1 MKKNLPINDHE
12 NDYAAGIYIVSS
24 TDNKGI
30 IRSCNSDFIEIS
42 GFSEEELLGKN
53 HNIVRHPDMPEAA
66 FADLWDNLKQ
76 KRSWTGIVKNRSK
89 NGDYYWVDA
98 YITPIVEDGEV
109 IGYQSV
115 RVKPNRLFVERAEA
129 LYKQLNKGVSFFQ
142 SLKSKLQFG
151 LMGKIYA
158 GFLIALTPL
167 IILITQSGSKLA
179 LGALL
184 TSAIVGLVFAKL
196 IAKPWQKAAKESTQ
210 LFSNAVAQHVFTG
223 RSDELGQ
230 LQLVIHA
237 QESSLRTVV
246 WSIDDAASRL
256 DAISQTTANVVD
268 QTNTAIIQQQSE
280 IEQVATA
287 MNEMTAT
294 VHEVAT
300 NTGDASTATNE
311 AQDLAHNGAL
321 IATRSITSIMSMV
334 SDAEEATNVI
344 ANLASQTDSI
354 GSVLDVIRGIA
365 EQTNLLALN
374 AAIEA
379 ARAGE
384 QGRGFAVVAD
394 EVRTL
399 ASRTHQSTQEIQEM
413 IESLQVEAKKAVDVM
428 LKAQNSAETNMDSIE
443 NMAENLAEISGA
455 VQTINAMNIQ
465 IATAAEE
472 QSAVSEEIN
481 RNIVNVNEVSEQT
494 RSRSAETAEE
504 ASRLLQ
510 ESERLRVMVKQFC
523 SKQ

>member
-1 MKKNLPINDHE
+1 MKNNLPINDHE
-12 NDYAAGIYIVSS
+12 SDYAPDIHIVSS

-66 FADLWDNLKQ
+66 FADLWGNLKQ

-98 YITPIVEDGEV
+98 YITPIVEDSEV

-115 RVKPNRLFVERAEA
+115 RVKPDRLFVERAEA

-142 SLKSKLQFG
+142 GLKSKLQFG
-151 LMGKIYA
+151 LMGKIYT

-167 IILITQSGSKLA
+167 IILITQSGSMLA

-184 TSAIVGLVFAKL
+184 TTALVGLVFAKL
-196 IAKPWQKAAKESTQ
+196 IAKPWQQAAKESAQ
-210 LFSNAVAQHVFTG
+210 LFSNVVAQHVFTG

-237 QESSLRTVV
+237 QESSLKTVV
-246 WSIDDAASRL
+246 WSIDDAASKL
-256 DAISQTTANVVD
+256 DDISQSTAHVVD
-268 QTNTAIIQQQSE
+268 QTNTGIIQQQSK

-287 MNEMTAT
+287 MNEMTST

-300 NTGDASTATNE
+300 NAGDASTATNE
-311 AQDLAHNGAL
+311 ARDLAHNGAL

-334 SDAEEATNVI
+334 SDAEEAANVI
-344 ANLASQTDSI
+344 GNLASQTDSI

-399 ASRTHQSTQEIQEM
+399 ASRTHESTQEIQEM
-413 IESLQVEAKKAVDVM
+413 IESLQIEAKKAVDVM
-428 LKAQNSAETNMDSIE
+428 LKAQNSAETNMDATE

-455 VQTINAMNIQ
+455 VQTISAMNSQ
-465 IATAAEE
+465 IATTAEE

-481 RNIVNVNEVSEQT
+481 RNIVNISEVSEQT
-494 RSRSAETAEE
+494 RSTSAETAEE
-504 ASRLLQ
+504 SSHLLQ
-510 ESERLRVMVKQFC
+510 ESERLRVMVRQLCTKQ
-523 SKQ
+523 

>member
-12 NDYAAGIYIVSS
+12 HDYAAGIHIVSS

-30 IRSCNSDFIEIS
+30 IRSCNSDFIDIS

-66 FADLWDNLKQ
+66 FADIWDNLKR
-76 KRSWTGIVKNRSK
+76 KKPWAGIVKNRSK

-115 RVKPNRLFVERAEA
+115 RVKPDRLFVERAET
-129 LYKQLNKGVSFFQ
+129 LYKQLSKGYSFFH
-142 SLKSKLQFG
+142 SLKSKLQLG

-167 IILITQSGSKLA
+167 IILITQSGSMLA

-184 TSAIVGLVFAKL
+184 ITAVVGLVFAKL
-196 IAKPWQKAAKESTQ
+196 IAKPWQKAAKESAQ
-210 LFSNAVAQHVFTG
+210 SFSNVIAQHIFTG

-230 LQLVIHA
+230 LQLVMHA
-237 QESSLRTVV
+237 QESSLRAIV
-246 WSIDDAASRL
+246 WSIDDEVSKL
-256 DAISQTTANVVD
+256 DAITQATANVVD
-268 QTNTAIIQQQSE
+268 QMNTSIIQQQSE

-300 NTGDASTATNE
+300 NAGDASTATNE
-311 AQDLAHNGAL
+311 ARDLAHNGAL

-334 SDAEEATNVI
+334 SDAEEAANVI

-455 VQTINAMNIQ
+455 VQTIDAMNSQ

-481 RNIVNVNEVSEQT
+481 KNIVNVNEVSEQT

-504 ASRLLQ
+504 ASHLLQ
-510 ESERLRVMVKQFC
+510 KYEHLKVMVRQFLL
-523 SKQ
+523 SN

>member
-1 MKKNLPINDHE
+1 MKKNLPITDHE
-12 NDYAAGIYIVSS
+12 NDYAAGIHIVSS
-24 TDNKGI
+24 TDLKGVI
-30 IRSCNSDFIEIS
+30 TSCNQDFIDIS
-42 GFSEEELLGKN
+42 GFSEEELLGAN
-53 HNIVRHPDMPEAA
+53 HHLVRHPDMPEAA
-66 FADLWDNLKQ
+66 FADLWANLKQ
-76 KRSWTGIVKNRSK
+76 NRSWMGVVKNRSK

-98 YITPIVEDGEV
+98 YITPVFEGDSV
-109 IGYQSV
+109 IGYRSV
-115 RVKPNRLFVERAEA
+115 RVKPQTQFVDRA
-129 LYKQLNKGVSFFQ
+129 KQLYQQLNNGFSPWQ
-142 SLKSKLQFG
+142 SIKSKLQFG
-151 LMGKIYA
+151 LMGKIFL
-158 GFLIALTPL
+158 GFLLSLSPIAMLM
-167 IILITQSGSKLA
+167 IQNGSA
-179 LGALL
+179 LGLVALL
-184 TSAIVGLVFAKL
+184 VTVIIGLVFAKL
-196 IAKPWQKAAKESTQ
+196 IASPWQKAARESKET
-210 LFSNAVAQHVFTG
+210 FSNAVAQAVFTD

-237 QESSLRTVV
+237 QEASLRTVV
-246 WSIDDAASRL
+246 WSMDEAATKL
-256 DAISQTTANVVD
+256 DSIAQSTACVVE
-268 QTNTAIIQQQSE
+268 QTNSGIVQQQSE

-300 NTGDASTATNE
+300 NTGDASSATSE
-311 AQDLAHNGAL
+311 AQDLARKGAL
-321 IATRSITSIMSMV
+321 IATESITSIMGMV
-334 SDAEEATNVI
+334 SDAEQAGQVI
-344 ANLASQTDSI
+344 GILASQTESI

-428 LKAQNSAETNMDSIE
+428 MKAQNSAETNMDSIE
-443 NMAENLAEISGA
+443 SMAENLAEISGA
-455 VQTINAMNIQ
+455 VQAVNSMNLQ

-481 RNIVNVNEVSEQT
+481 RNIVNINGVSEQT
-494 RSRSAETAEE
+494 SAASAETAE
-504 ASRLLQ
+504 AAMNLLQ
-510 ESERLRVMVKQFC
+510 ESERLRTMVRQLCMK
-523 SKQ
+523 

>member
-12 NDYAAGIYIVSS
+12 NDYSTGIHIVSS

-76 KRSWTGIVKNRSK
+76 KKAWTGIVKNRSK

-98 YITPIVEDGEV
+98 YITPIVEGDEV

-115 RVKPNRLFVERAEA
+115 RVKPDKLFVERAEA
-129 LYKQLNKGVSFFQ
+129 LYKQLNKGTSLFQ
-142 SLKSKLQFG
+142 SLKRKLKFG

-158 GFLIALTPL
+158 GFLIALIPL
-167 IILITQSGSKLA
+167 IILITQSGSILA
-179 LGALL
+179 LAALL
-184 TSAIVGLVFAKL
+184 TTAVIGLVLAKL
-196 IAKPWQKAAKESTQ
+196 IARPWQKAAKESTQ

-230 LQLVIHA
+230 LQLAIHA
-237 QESSLRTVV
+237 QESSLRVII
-246 WSIDDAASRL
+246 WSIDDAVSKL
-256 DAISQTTANVVD
+256 DGISQTTANVVD
-268 QTNTAIIQQQSE
+268 QTNAGIIQQQAE

-300 NTGDASTATNE
+300 NAGDASTATNE
-311 AQDLAHNGAL
+311 ARDLAHNGAL
-321 IATRSITSIMSMV
+321 IATESITSIMSMV
-334 SDAEEATNVI
+334 SDAEQAAGVI
-344 ANLASQTDSI
+344 DNLASQTENI

-399 ASRTHQSTQEIQEM
+399 ASRTHESTQEIQEM

-428 LKAQNSAETNMDSIE
+428 LKAQNSAETNMDAIE

-481 RNIVNVNEVSEQT
+481 RNIVNISEVSEQT
-494 RSRSAETAEE
+494 RSTSAETAEE
-504 ASRLLQ
+504 ASHLLQ
-510 ESERLRVMVKQFC
+510 ESESLRVMVKQFF
-523 SKQ
+523 SKR